1 MNKELIDIFNENHEL
16 IGQDTKSNAHKLG
29 LWHEVFACLLINS
42 QNNKVYF
49 QYKNPKHNDV
59 TNLPK
64 IDISVGG
71 HLQSGETEIDGIR
84 EIKEESSLEVK
95 YEDLVKLPNRKID
108 KYIRE
113 DYIIREFEYIYL
125 YDSNI
130 SLNDLSCIDDEV
142 LYFIEFDIDEL
153 LSFIIDNKQTIKG
166 NTLKG
171 IEEYKRE
178 NFIKAYLEDDHLYL
192 NLLLLTKDYL
202 NNKDLTKYTWQ

>member
-1 MNKELIDIFNENHEL
+1 MNKELINIFDENHTL
-16 IGQDTKSNAHKLG
+16 IGTDTKANAHKLG

-42 QNNKVYF
+42 QTNKVYF

-71 HLQSGETEIDGIR
+71 HLQSGETEKDGIR
-84 EIKEESSLEVK
+84 EIKEESSLIVDYK
-95 YEDLVKLPNRKID
+95 DLIKLPNRLID

-113 DYIIREFEYIYL
+113 DYIIREFEYLYL

-130 SLNDLSCIDDEV
+130 SLKDLSCIDDEV

-153 LSFIIDNKQTIKG
+153 LDYIKNNKETIKG
-166 NTLKG
+166 NTLEGLK
-171 IEEYKRE
+171 EFKKE
-178 NFIKAYLEDDHLYL
+178 NFIKAYIEDDHLYL

-202 NNKDLTKYTWQ
+202 NNKDLTKYIWH

>member
-1 MNKELIDIFNENHEL
+1 MNKEFIDIFDENHL
-16 IGQDTKSNAHKLG
+16 FTGTDTKVNAHKYG

-42 QNNKVYF
+42 KNNKVYL

-71 HLQSGETEIDGIR
+71 HLQSGETEKDGIR
-84 EIKEESSLEVK
+84 EIKEESSLEVEYK
-95 YEDLVKLPNRKID
+95 DLIKLPDRRID

-130 SLNDLSCIDDEV
+130 SLKDLSCSYDEI
-142 LYFIEFDIDEL
+142 LFFIEFDIDEL
-153 LSFIIDNKQTIKG
+153 INYIKNNKETIKG
-166 NTLKG
+166 NTLEGLK
-171 IEEYKRE
+171 EFKRE
-178 NFIKAYLEDDHLYL
+178 NFIKAYIEDDHLYL
-192 NLLLLTKDYL
+192 NLLLLAKDYIA
-202 NNKDLTKYTWQ
+202 NKDLTKYVWK

>member
-1 MNKELIDIFNENHEL
+1 MNKETIDIFDENHKL
-16 IGQDTKSNAHKLG
+16 IGKDTKKNAHKLG

-42 QNNKVYF
+42 KTNKIYF

-71 HLQSGETEIDGIR
+71 HLQSGETERDGVR
-84 EIKEESSLEVK
+84 EIKEESSLIVK
-95 YEDLVKLPNRKID
+95 YEDLIKLPNRRID

-130 SLNDLSCIDDEV
+130 SLKDLSCIDDEV

-153 LSFIIDNKQTIKG
+153 LDFIINNKSSIKG
-166 NTLKG
+166 NTLHG
-171 IEEYKRE
+171 IEEYYKE

-192 NLLLLTKDYL
+192 NLLLLIKDYL
-202 NNKDLTKYTWQ
+202 NKKDLTKYIWQ